1 MQVLFTSFKLVWDG
15 QWWGRGWGTR
25 GVGGAVVGVEK
36 NGNGSWTMVSENDAP
51 SSPPTRSIV
60 PTHRRDVFKSFKM
73 AWGWTSVGGGEDGD
87 EGCGWCGCG
96 SGKNGNG
103 SWTTVGENDAPSS
116 PLTHNRPHTPT
127 RRLQIVQN
135 CVGVD
140 VGGGARVGTRGVGGA
155 VVGAE
160 RTGRRSDDDGWGRRP
175 TLHPHTPSFSHT
187 DETSSNRSTWCGGGR
202 WWGGG
207 RGWGRWVWVVRWWER
222 KEGDGGRTT
231 MGENDDAHPPP
242 RRWRNDDG
250 ETIQLYLG

>member
-73 AWGWTSVGGGEDGD
+73 AWGWTSVGGGRGWGRGVWVVRLWERKERDG
-87 EGCGWCGCG
+87 GR
-96 SGKNGNG
+96 
-103 SWTTVGENDAPSS
+103 TTMGGDDAPPST
-116 PLTHNRPHTPT
+116 PTHRRFHTPT
-127 RRLQIVQN
+127 KRLQIVQHG
-135 CVGVD
+135 VGVD
-140 VGGGARVGTRGVGGA
+140 DGG
-155 VVGAE
+155 
-160 RTGRRSDDDGWGRRP
+160 
-175 TLHPHTPSFSHT
+175 
-187 DETSSNRSTWCGGGR
+187 
-202 WWGGG
+202 GGG
-207 RGWGRWVWVVRWWER
+207 RGWGRGVWVVRWWER

>member
-73 AWGWTSVGGGEDGD
+73 AWGWTSVGGG
-87 EGCGWCGCG
+87 
-96 SGKNGNG
+96 
-103 SWTTVGENDAPSS
+103 
-116 PLTHNRPHTPT
+116 
-127 RRLQIVQN
+127 
-135 CVGVD
+135 
-140 VGGGARVGTRGVGGA
+140 
-155 VVGAE
+155 
-160 RTGRRSDDDGWGRRP
+160 
-175 TLHPHTPSFSHT
+175 
-187 DETSSNRSTWCGGGR
+187 
-202 WWGGG
+202 
-207 RGWGRWVWVVRWWER
+207 RGWGRGVWVVRWWER

>member
-73 AWGWTSVGGGEDGD
+73 AWGWTSVGGGRGWGRGVWVVRLWERKERDG
-87 EGCGWCGCG
+87 GR
-96 SGKNGNG
+96 
-103 SWTTVGENDAPSS
+103 TTMGGDDAPSS

-140 VGGGARVGTRGVGGA
+140 VGGGGGEGGDEGCGWCGCGSGKNGTEVGRRWVGTTPHPPPPHTVVFTHRRNVFKSFNMVWGWTMVGGGSRGGTRGVGGA
-155 VVGAE
+155 VVGTE
-160 RTGRRSDDDGWGRRP
+160 RRGRRSYDDG
-175 TLHPHTPSFSHT
+175 
-187 DETSSNRSTWCGGGR
+187 
-202 WWGGG
+202 
-207 RGWGRWVWVVRWWER
+207 
-222 KEGDGGRTT
+222 
-231 MGENDDAHPPP
+231 
-242 RRWRNDDG
+242 
-250 ETIQLYLG
+250 

>member
-96 SGKNGNG
+96 SGKNGTEVG
-103 SWTTVGENDAPSS
+103 RRWVGTTPH
-116 PLTHNRPHTPT
+116 PPPPHTVVFT
-127 RRLQIVQN
+127 HRRNVFKSFN
-135 CVGVD
+135 MVWGWTM
-140 VGGGARVGTRGVGGA
+140 VGGGSRVGTMGVGGA
-155 VVGAE
+155 VVGTE
-160 RTGRRSDDDGWGRRP
+160 RRGRRSYDDG
-175 TLHPHTPSFSHT
+175 
-187 DETSSNRSTWCGGGR
+187 
-202 WWGGG
+202 
-207 RGWGRWVWVVRWWER
+207 
-222 KEGDGGRTT
+222 
-231 MGENDDAHPPP
+231 
-242 RRWRNDDG
+242 
-250 ETIQLYLG
+250 

>member
-1 MQVLFTSFKLVWDG
+1 M
-15 QWWGRGWGTR
+15 
-25 GVGGAVVGVEK
+25 GVEK

-73 AWGWTSVGGGEDGD
+73 AWGWTS
-87 EGCGWCGCG
+87 
-96 SGKNGNG
+96 
-103 SWTTVGENDAPSS
+103 
-116 PLTHNRPHTPT
+116 
-127 RRLQIVQN
+127 
-135 CVGVD
+135 

-207 RGWGRWVWVVRWWER
+207 SGGGTGGGGGGTRGVGGAVVGTERRGRRSY
-222 KEGDGGRTT
+222 
-231 MGENDDAHPPP
+231 
-242 RRWRNDDG
+242 DDG
-250 ETIQLYLG
+250 